1 MKISNYITTLI
12 EEKGFST
19 QDEINIEGH
28 FGLTWEMLIDFVS
41 APEMAQYH
49 NQIRTTLVKI
59 DFHNGDIFH
68 YLRHLAVGMLK
79 SLGYEAE

>member
-19 QDEINIEGH
+19 QDEINIDGH
-28 FGLTWEMLIDFVS
+28 YGLNWEMLIDFVS
-41 APEMAQYH
+41 APEMKQYH
-49 NQIRTTLVKI
+49 DQIRNTLVKI
-59 DFHNGDIFH
+59 DFMNGDVFH